1 MGFGPAVIAGIDYS
15 VKFPVA
21 GYQRGNAC
29 GHGDDSGTGGYQAAR
44 GQWNPGIGAL
54 LRSLLCSL
62 FTSYA
67 SGYRSD
73 GGSGH

>member
-1 MGFGPAVIAGIDYS
+1 MGFGPAVIACIDYF
-15 VKFPVA
+15 VQFPVA

-29 GHGDDSGTGGYQAAR
+29 GHGDDPGTGGYQAAR
-44 GQWNPGIGAL
+44 GQWNPGIGTLLSSLLRAL
-54 LRSLLCSL
+54 L
-62 FTSYA
+62 TSYA